1 MTIKDLIPV
10 EWSNKRVLL
19 TAQLAHF
26 YGCEP
31 RHISDNFKRNESRF
45 KVNKHFFKIE
55 GADLAALRLQ
65 VTESGL
71 QNLHSDESGLQI
83 SSKTRTLY
91 LWTERGAARH
101 AKMLST
107 DKAWEVFEELEDCYF
122 SQKTPEALV
131 APAATKPLPNP
142 NRRAGQLSDARVYVL
157 EMEDGTVQIVK
168 IGQSKNIRSRTAK
181 IKRDTGLTVK
191 NIYFTPFMSREDARL
206 IEWACQEIFSSRR
219 VRGEF
224 FSVKFEEVCTAMDY
238 FVKLASVPSIVSNF
252 ERVEKVLAIAS
263 MMSDSSEKKQALI
276 SSAKLIAGK

>member
-10 EWSNKRVLL
+10 EWSNQRVLT

-26 YGCEP
+26 YDCEP

-55 GADLAALRLQ
+55 GADLTALRLQ

-107 DKAWEVFEELEDCYF
+107 DKAWDVFEELEDCYF
-122 SQKTPEALV
+122 SQNAPKTLV
-131 APAATKPLPNP
+131 APAAAKPLPNP
-142 NRRAGQLSDARVYVL
+142 NRRAGQLSDACVYVFG
-157 EMEDGTVQIVK
+157 MSNGTVQIVK
-168 IGQSKNIRSRTAK
+168 IGQSKDVNKRKASIERKTKQTVEK
-181 IKRDTGLTVK
+181 I
-191 NIYFTPFMSREDARL
+191 YYTPLMPRRIARL
-206 IEWACQEIFSSRR
+206 IEQACHEIFSSSKL
-219 VRGEF
+219 GEEI
-224 FSVKFEEVCTAMDY
+224 FSVKFEEACKVINS
-238 FVKLASVPSIVSNF
+238 FVKVVACLQVTDY
-252 ERVEKVLAIAS
+252 ERGDKLLAIAG
-263 MMSDSSEKKQALI
+263 MISDSSERQQALI
-276 SSAKLIAGK
+276 SSVKLIAGK